1 MSLDSDIA
9 NVKRRLEGLSKVE
22 VPRAY
27 ASAVNK
33 VMAKIKTQIVKEVA
47 PELGVAAKLVRKRV
61 FVKKAT
67 ANKLRGVV
75 TVYTSNIPGI
85 AVKPNLKR
93 STRNN
98 ARGRRASNKI
108 KIGKQTFRP
117 AFVNFFG
124 KGSGADRKL
133 HVLYRTSADRYPI
146 KIAMVPLKAEV
157 EKRAAPIAQR
167 LMESD
172 FKRLVITDLKFR
184 EGKYVT

>member
-1 MSLDSDIA
+1 MSLDADIA
-9 NVKRRLEGLSKVE
+9 NAKRKLEGLSRVE

-85 AVKPNLKR
+85 AVKPNLKQSAR
-93 STRNN
+93 YN

-108 KIGKQTFRP
+108 KIGNQTFSP
-117 AFVNFFG
+117 AFVNKYG
-124 KGSGADRKL
+124 KKKEL
-133 HVLYRTSADRYPI
+133 HVLYRTSKERYPI
-146 KIAMVPLKAEV
+146 KMAMVPLRAAV
-157 EKRAAPIAQR
+157 EKRALPIAQR
-167 LMESD
+167 LMGAE
-172 FKRLVITDLKFR
+172 FERLVLADLKYR
-184 EGKYVT
+184 EGKYVS